1 MANISGA
8 KVFGISPWNVKADG
22 IINENLDFSEKGSG
36 DPNLPAV
43 IGISSHT
50 QPRMQLQSNQLEVTF
65 NGRKTELYA
74 KDLEDLLGS
83 YRTLYNIVVVD
94 LGQVDASLDHLGADL
109 EVHIPQEERLRIV
122 RIVYSSIDVLFEG
135 AKEGIGLLTDIIKNN
150 FKYIVSKRYREAF
163 HKYLEAE
170 VRQQEAKAAV
180 SEQTVNEETKSR
192 RERLRQSEIKTRKA
206 QSEYEWEQINR
217 AFGFLDAQIEKAS
230 NRETKKYLQEV
241 KAHAL
246 RVITEN
252 KLTPISVRTTDETR
266 YLVEPHENSN

>member
-1 MANISGA
+1 MANISEA

-50 QPRMQLQSNQLEVTF
+50 QPRMQLQSNQLELTF

-109 EVHIPQEERLRIV
+109 EVHIPQEKRLRIV

-150 FKYIVSKRYREAF
+150 FKYIVSKRYREVF

-217 AFGFLDAQIEKAS
+217 AFGFLNAQIEKAS
-230 NRETKKYLQEV
+230 NHETKKYLQEV
-241 KAHAL
+241 KAYAL

-252 KLTPISVRTTDETR
+252 KLTPIIVRTTDETR